1 MVDSSVVTVELRE
14 NGYYYMLRDGGEVV
28 WTVRY
33 EDAEGLIMDDFF
45 SLMWMEIARLLLMRA
60 NGEWNANE

>member
-1 MVDSSVVTVELRE
+1 MEKSHVVMVELRE
-14 NGYYYMLRDGGEVV
+14 DGYYYMLRDGGEVV

>member
-1 MVDSSVVTVELRE
+1 MEKSHVVMVELRE
-14 NGYYYMLRDGGEVV
+14 DGYYYMLRDGGEVV

-45 SLMWMEIARLLLMRA
+45 SLMWMEIARMLLMRA
-60 NGEWNANE
+60 NGGWNAND